1 MTFKRGHL
9 LYFVTVAEQG
19 QITSAARRLQIAQP
33 ALSRAIAQLESDLG
47 FRLLKRHARGVT
59 LTPAGEAF
67 LQTARVAV
75 SAWSDAVASAQS
87 MSRVRRGALEFG
99 FLGVPPG
106 LDSPGILAAFARAY
120 PDIDIRYRE
129 LQFPS
134 ARTSAW
140 LGDVDVAACHLPP
153 ADREVWVQVLRT
165 EPRVVLAPA
174 RHRLAAL
181 GELSVAE
188 VIDETFVSFH
198 PAVAREWAGFWSLD
212 DHRGGPPAQL
222 TTDGAANPHEV
233 LAALAVR
240 QAITTV
246 PASVAPL
253 IANAMSGV
261 VAVPL
266 SDGAHAT
273 IALVGHEDRANPLA
287 ETMLRFAGGSVDV
300 DVGSASGA
308 PSGG

>member
-47 FRLLKRHARGVT
+47 FRLLKRNARGVT

-67 LQTARVAV
+67 LQTARAAV

-87 MSRVRRGALEFG
+87 MSRVRRGTLEFG

-106 LDSPGILAAFARAY
+106 LDSPGILATFARAY
-120 PDIDIRYRE
+120 PEIDIRYRE
-129 LQFPS
+129 LPFPTVG
-134 ARTSAW
+134 TSAW

-165 EPRVVLAPA
+165 EPRMVLAPA
-174 RHRLAAL
+174 RHRLAVAR
-181 GELSVAE
+181 ELSVADLL
-188 VIDETFVSFH
+188 DETFISFH
-198 PAVAREWAGFWSLD
+198 ASVAAEWASFWSLD
-212 DHRGGPPAQL
+212 DHRGGPPARL

-246 PASVAPL
+246 PASVAAL
-253 IANAMSGV
+253 IANVMSGV

-266 SDGAHAT
+266 IDGAHAT

-287 ETMLRFAGGSVDV
+287 ETMLGFARGSVDI
-300 DVGSASGA
+300 DVSSAGEQ
-308 PSGG
+308 